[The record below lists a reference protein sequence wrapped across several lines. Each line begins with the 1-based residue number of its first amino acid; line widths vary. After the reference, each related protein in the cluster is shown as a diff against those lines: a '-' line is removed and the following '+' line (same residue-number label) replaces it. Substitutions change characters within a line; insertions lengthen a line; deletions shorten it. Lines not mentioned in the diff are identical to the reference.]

1 MTVAGRETT
10 RKGQGQP
17 RGGGRSGLLA
27 RGCAVGVKGC
37 SQQVECAL
45 AEALVLFSDT
55 LQGEWESAGNCG
67 RKGVQGMRLFQGS
80 FSTLIWLYR
89 VCDFELLFSFFSSHF
104 SQLISPLHCHLIYIF
119 I

>member
-17 RGGGRSGLLA
+17 RGGGTVLLA

-45 AEALVLFSDT
+45 AEALVLFTDT
-55 LQGEWESAGNCG
+55 LQGSG
-67 RKGVQGMRLFQGS
+67 RVRGVVVERVYRVQDYFKVFVMFFKS
-80 FSTLIWLYR
+80 LIWLYR
-89 VCDFELLFSFFSSHF
+89 VCDF
-104 SQLISPLHCHLIYIF
+104 
-119 I
+119 

>member
-45 AEALVLFSDT
+45 EEALVLFADT
-55 LQGEWESAGNCG
+55 LQGRG
-67 RKGVQGMRLFQGS
+67 RVRGIVVERV
-80 FSTLIWLYR
+80 YR
-89 VCDFELLFSFFSSHF
+89 VYDYFKVVAMFV
-104 SQLISPLHCHLIYIF
+104 
-119 I
+119 